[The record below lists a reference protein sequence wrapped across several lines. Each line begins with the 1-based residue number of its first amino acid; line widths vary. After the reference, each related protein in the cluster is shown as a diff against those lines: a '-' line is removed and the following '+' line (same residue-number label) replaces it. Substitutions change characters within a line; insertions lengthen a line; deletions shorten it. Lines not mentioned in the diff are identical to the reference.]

1 MKIKKTFALT
11 LATIML
17 ITSMTSAFADRIGD
31 VIGSSLTTDIVAQIN
46 GYDIASYNYQG
57 YTYVIAEDLVNYGFN
72 VSYDN
77 NSRTLSITRNY
88 GVSQIYSTYKKPAVS
103 SKDVGKKAFNLL
115 YTDIKTYID
124 GQYAN
129 SYNING
135 QTIIAFDDLAGYG
148 TYVWNNNTRKITL
161 DLPGI
166 EKKGTPL
173 EDIKP
178 LANYSQV
185 EHDYE
190 DNYGNVYEKVVRCPN
205 ETVFLLDGKYTKFQF
220 TSIAH
225 SPAGTDYVK
234 IWLDDKLVLNLE
246 IKPDTKPQY
255 IDLDITGCNKFK
267 IQTIRTRLYT
277 PVFK

>member
-1 MKIKKTFALT
+1 MKKIIAFLMVAVLLVMSTTVFAY
-11 LATIML
+11 
-17 ITSMTSAFADRIGD
+17 RIGD
-31 VIGSSLTTDIVAQIN
+31 VIGTSLTTDIVAQIN

-57 YTYVIAEDLVNYGFN
+57 YTYVIAEDLANYGFT

-77 NSRTLSITRNY
+77 YSRTLSLTRNY

-124 GQYAN
+124 GKYVN

-148 TYVWNNNTRKITL
+148 SYIWDNNTRKITL
-161 DLPGI
+161 DMPGI
-166 EKKGTPL
+166 EKRGVPL

-178 LANYSQV
+178 LANYSQLEFNYV
-185 EHDYE
+185 
-190 DNYGNVYEKVVRCPN
+190 DNYGTTYEKVVRCPS
-205 ETVFLLDGKYTKFQF
+205 ETVYLLDGKYSKFQF
-220 TSIAH
+220 TSIPH
-225 SPAGTDYVK
+225 SSGGTDFVK

-246 IKPDTKPQY
+246 LKPETKPQY
-255 IDLDITGCNKFK
+255 TNLNISGCNKFK
-267 IQTIRTRLYT
+267 IQTIRTRLYN